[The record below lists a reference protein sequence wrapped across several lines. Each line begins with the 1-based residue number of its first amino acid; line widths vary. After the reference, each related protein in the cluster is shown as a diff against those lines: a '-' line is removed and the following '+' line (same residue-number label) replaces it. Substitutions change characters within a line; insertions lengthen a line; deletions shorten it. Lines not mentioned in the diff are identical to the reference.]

1 MKIGLIGNYGATNA
15 GDEAILRAI
24 LNSHS
29 EHEWVVFSANPKET
43 ESELGTKSVALF
55 PLGFRSCTK
64 HGFKKSMKALRSVD
78 AVVLGGGGLMQDEY
92 LFACFLWAWQLF
104 WVKFFSKPYFIYS
117 TGVGP
122 LKTWIGRRLTKWV
135 YQDAVGITVRD
146 ASSYN
151 TLHRLGLPDDNV
163 EITADPAFLFKSVE
177 HEQARTPH
185 TYIISLRPWLKYNT
199 KIINIFTNY
208 LLKLKEE
215 KGAKFVFVC
224 MQRIKEHDHRVID
237 PILKR
242 VNGTLLIP
250 KNYSELLQ
258 AMRQAEFAI
267 GMRYHFLIAAILTQ
281 TPALAVSYSHKVD
294 SLYKYSVLE
303 PYHLSL
309 ADLTEEHLEKKMK
322 RLSVDYNNIKLY
334 QKRRLEDFKELAE
347 KNKEYFDG
355 FIKTLTPSGETVKV
369 SEPNSTREHSRQNN
383 SDNQ

>member
-24 LNSHS
+24 LNAHPD
-29 EHEWVVFSANPKET
+29 HEWTIFSANPKET
-43 ESELGTKSVALF
+43 ADNLGVKSVALF
-55 PLGFRSCTK
+55 PLGIRSCIK
-64 HGFKKSMKALRSVD
+64 HGFKKSIKTLRSMD
-78 AVVLGGGGLMQDEY
+78 AVVFGGGGLMQDEY
-92 LFACFLWAWQLF
+92 LFACILWAWQLF
-104 WVKFFSKPYFIYS
+104 WVKFFNKPYFIYA

-122 LKTWIGRRLTKWV
+122 LKIWLGSRLTKWV
-135 YQDAVGITVRD
+135 YRDAVGITVRD
-146 ASSYN
+146 ASSYGA
-151 TLHRLGLPDDNV
+151 LHRLGLQDDNI

-177 HEQARTPH
+177 HEQIRATH
-185 TYIISLRPWLKYNT
+185 TYIISLRPWLKYNS
-199 KIINIFTNY
+199 KIIAIFTNY

-224 MQRIKEHDHRVID
+224 MQEIKEHDHQVID
-237 PILKR
+237 PIMKK
-242 VNGTLLIP
+242 VGGSLLVP
-250 KNYSELLQ
+250 KHYSELLQ
-258 AMRQAEFAI
+258 AMKQAEFAI

-303 PYHLSL
+303 PYHISV
-309 ADLTEEHLEKKMK
+309 ADLTQEHLGKKMK

-347 KNKEYFDG
+347 KNKEYFNG

-369 SEPNSTREHSRQNN
+369 SEQNN